1 MDEKI
6 KQLIFIL
13 LMPLVLTA
21 GGFARAQMPLALPP
35 VAVSSTPALTP
46 SVEPST
52 SILSEVDASISSGT
66 DVSSALPKYTWSLED
81 VIGIALNSNPD
92 IQSAQDNLAAASRVI
107 QEAYSDYLPQ
117 VDASGYSVRSTLPSP
132 SAGSTALLGLN
143 RAYTE
148 GMVGVRQTLFDFG
161 RGLQD
166 IRARRAESRSA
177 EQDLI
182 ALRNVIE
189 LSTERAFYDVASA
202 QKLVE
207 VARKSLAQFQETY
220 RRTDLMVRTGVR
232 PAFDLSQAAVELS
245 KAQLALINAKN
256 ARDLAKISLL
266 NIMGMARVETFA
278 LKEPAS
284 QGPSLPLNTLS
295 MDRLTDTALQAR
307 PEMRR
312 YRFDREAAI
321 ARLKLQRSD
330 YMPTL
335 AASGWYGRFLPDYP
349 TALRS
354 AWSYGVGVQ
363 WNLFDGLATT
373 FRIKELEARLDQEEA
388 LAKRQNQSI
397 VAEVATAFMNLMR
410 AEQNETVADE
420 GLVFAK
426 ENFHY
431 AQLRYDSDIGTIL
444 ELLVAETSL
453 VNADAV
459 QVQARY
465 RYATS
470 LAALQTAV
478 NAPLTE
484 GQK

>member
-1 MDEKI
+1 MAEKI
-6 KQLIFIL
+6 KERFFIMLVPL
-13 LMPLVLTA
+13 LLTA
-21 GGFARAQMPLALPP
+21 GGALRAQPLPPVVVSSAAALPP
-35 VAVSSTPALTP
+35 AVEL
-46 SVEPST
+46 ST
-52 SILSEVDASISSGT
+52 STLSEIDS
-66 DVSSALPKYTWSLED
+66 SSAPPKYTWSLED
-81 VIGIALNSNPD
+81 VIGIALNNNPD
-92 IQSAQDNLAAASRVI
+92 IQSAQDNLAAASRVV
-107 QEAYSDYLPQ
+107 QETYSVYLPQ
-117 VDASGYSVRSTLPSP
+117 VDASGYSTRSTLPVP

-143 RAYTE
+143 RPYTE
-148 GMVGVRQTLFDFG
+148 GMIGVRQTLFDFG

-177 EQDLI
+177 GEELI

-189 LSTERAFYDVASA
+189 LSTERAFYDVASS

-207 VARKSLAQFQETY
+207 VARKSLAQFEETY
-220 RRTDLMVRTGVR
+220 RRTNLLVQTGVR

-256 ARDLAKISLL
+256 TRDLAKVALL
-266 NIMGMARVETFA
+266 NIMGMERVETFA
-278 LKEPAS
+278 LKESAS
-284 QGPSLPLNTLS
+284 QAPSLRVRTLS
-295 MDRLTDTALQAR
+295 MERLTDKALQAR

-312 YRFDREAAI
+312 YQFEREAAI
-321 ARLKLQRSD
+321 ARLRLQRRD
-330 YMPTL
+330 YLPTL
-335 AASGWYGRFLPDYP
+335 GASGWYGRFLPDYP

-354 AWSYGVGVQ
+354 AWSYGLGVS

-388 LAKRQNQSI
+388 LAKRQSQSI
-397 VAEVATAFMNLMR
+397 VAEVATAFMNLLR

-431 AQLRYDSDIGTIL
+431 AQLRYDADIGTIL

-470 LAALQTAV
+470 LSALQTAV
-478 NAPLTE
+478 NAPLIE

>member
-1 MDEKI
+1 MGKRKI
-6 KQLIFIL
+6 EFLIILFGPTL
-13 LMPLVLTA
+13 LMS
-21 GGFARAQMPLALPP
+21 GGAARAESLPP
-35 VAVSSTPALTP
+35 VVVSSSSTEALP
-46 SVEPST
+46 IVFST
-52 SILSEVDASISSGT
+52 SSEIET
-66 DVSSALPKYTWSLED
+66 SSAPPKYTWSLED

-92 IQSAQDNLAAASRVI
+92 IQSAQDNLEAASRVV

-117 VDASGYSVRSTLPSP
+117 VDAAASSVRTTLPSP
-132 SAGSTALLGLN
+132 SAGSTALLGMN
-143 RAYTE
+143 EPYTNARI
-148 GMVGVRQTLFDFG
+148 GIRQTLFDFG
-161 RGLQD
+161 RGLDD
-166 IRARRAESRSA
+166 IRARRAESRST
-177 EQDLI
+177 EQDLA

-189 LSTERAFYDVASA
+189 LSAERSFYDVAA
-202 QKLVE
+202 AEKLVE

-220 RRTDLMVRTGVR
+220 RRTNLMVQTGVR
-232 PAFDLSQAAVELS
+232 PAFDLTQAEVELS

-256 ARDLAKISLL
+256 ARDLSRIALL

-278 LKEPAS
+278 LKESAS
-284 QGPSLPLNTLS
+284 REPSLRVRTLS
-295 MDRLTDTALQAR
+295 MERLTDQALISR

-312 YRFDREAAI
+312 YQFQREAALE
-321 ARLKLQRSD
+321 RLKRERSD
-330 YMPTL
+330 YLPSL
-335 AASGWYGRFLPDYP
+335 DASGWYGRYLPSYP
-349 TALRS
+349 DALRS
-354 AWSYGVGVQ
+354 AWGYGVGVS
-363 WNLFDGLATT
+363 WNLFDGMATT
-373 FRIKELEARLDQEEA
+373 FRVKELEARLDQQEA
-388 LAKRQNQSI
+388 LAKRQSQSI
-397 VAEVATAFMNLMR
+397 VAEVATGFMNLVR
-410 AEQNETVADE
+410 AEQNETIADE

-478 NAPLTE
+478 NAPLIE